1 MTLGKSL
8 PISKLQFL
16 HEKMGRCV
24 CVCVCFLALLSMNA
38 SLSLKRYVA
47 SGKSDHL
54 THSLSLPL
62 P

>member
-16 HEKMGRCV
+16 HEKMERCV
-24 CVCVCFLALLSMNA
+24 CVWFLALLSMNA